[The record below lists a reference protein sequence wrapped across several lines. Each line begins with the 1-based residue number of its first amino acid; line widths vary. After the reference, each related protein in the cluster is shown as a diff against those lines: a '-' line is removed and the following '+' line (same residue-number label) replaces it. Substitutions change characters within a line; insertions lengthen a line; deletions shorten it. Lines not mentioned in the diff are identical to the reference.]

1 MTLRD
6 LLRDLQAQDEKAL
19 DLHVL
24 ITPPAPS
31 GGYAGID
38 RISNLYPGNV
48 VLHMTGAPKLTEK
61 GKEFISAL
69 QPKK

>member
-1 MTLRD
+1 MTLCE
-6 LLRDLQAQDEKAL
+6 LIKELQAQDAKCL
-19 DLHVL
+19 DLHVM
-24 ITPPAPS
+24 ITPPPPS

-48 VLHMTGAPKLTEK
+48 VLHMTDAPKLTEK
-61 GKEFISAL
+61 GKDLIAAV

>member
-6 LLRDLQAQDEKAL
+6 LLTTLQAQDEKAL
-19 DLHVL
+19 DQHVL

-38 RISNLYPGNV
+38 RISNLYVGNV
-48 VLHMTGAPKLTEK
+48 VLHMTDASLKQTETGKQFDKLLK
-61 GKEFISAL
+61 RK
-69 QPKK
+69 